1 MAPVISQAQA
11 QRRVPIQVQQL
22 RLKLDQGDQP
32 VLKMAKTTRLVIK
45 AVLVIAKMIVLSTL
59 IKQERIALKTS

>member
-11 QRRVPIQVQQL
+11 QRRVPIQDQAQQL
-22 RLKLDQGDQP
+22 RPKMDRP
-32 VLKMAKTTRLVIK
+32 PLKMATTTRLVIK

>member
-11 QRRVPIQVQQL
+11 QRRVPIQDQAQQL
-22 RLKLDQGDQP
+22 ILKMDRP
-32 VLKMAKTTRLVIK
+32 VLKMATTTRLVIK

-59 IKQERIALKTS
+59 IKQERIALKTN